1 MSARRAL
8 VIGGSL
14 GGLIAAHLLRS
25 TGWDATVFE
34 RNDAELTS
42 RGVGL
47 GTHPQLIAILKRA
60 GIDFDESMGIKPPW
74 AVCLDLS
81 GKILIE
87 QPTARTLSGWSR
99 LYRALLDALPGESY
113 RLGKR
118 LVGVDQDGA
127 GVTAMF
133 ADGTRERGDLLVG
146 ADGLRST
153 VRAQFLPEVQP
164 VYAGYIAWRAS
175 IDEADVPPQ
184 LWRELVDLYAF
195 CLPEG
200 EQLISYAVPG
210 RDNDTAVGRR
220 AYNIVWY
227 RPADRDTLADICT
240 DAAGR
245 HHTAGIPPPLIRP
258 DVIAKIKADAKA
270 VIAPQIAEI
279 FARTTPFFQPIY
291 DLISPQIVFGRVA
304 LAGDAAFVARPTAG
318 AGTTRAALDAACLAD
333 SIRDAGSDL
342 DAGLQYYQR
351 MQMPFGR
358 ALVEVNRAEGAYLS
372 AQTKPREER
381 SAAELNRDIGA
392 VVRAHIDRSEQVG
405 DIVAAHGLTTH
416 ASAVRESPLTEARS
430 LSPEGRGLG

>member
-1 MSARRAL
+1 MSTRRAL

-14 GGLIAAHLLRS
+14 GGLIAAHLLRGA
-25 TGWDATVFE
+25 GWDATVFE
-34 RNDAELTS
+34 RNEEELAS

-60 GIDFDESMGIKPPW
+60 GIDFDESMGMKPTR
-74 AVCLDLS
+74 AVCLDSS
-81 GKILIE
+81 GRILIE

-99 LYRALLDALPGESY
+99 LYRALLDALPARIY

-118 LVGVDQDGA
+118 LVRVEQDGA
-127 GVTAMF
+127 GVTAIF
-133 ADGTRERGDLLVG
+133 ADGSSERGDLLVG
-146 ADGLRST
+146 ADGVRST
-153 VRAQFLPEVQP
+153 VRTQFLPDVQP
-164 VYAGYIAWRAS
+164 VYAGYVAWRAS
-175 IDEADVPPQ
+175 IEEADVPPQ
-184 LWRELVDLYAF
+184 LWRDLVELYAF

-227 RPADRDTLADICT
+227 RPVDRDALADLCT
-240 DAAGR
+240 DAEGR
-245 HHTAGIPPPLIRP
+245 HHAAGIPPPLIRP
-258 DVIAKIKADAKA
+258 DVIARIKADAKA

-304 LAGDAAFVARPTAG
+304 LAGDAAFVARPHAG
-318 AGTTRAALDAACLAD
+318 AGTTKAALDAACLAD
-333 SIRDAGSDL
+333 SIRDAGGNIDT
-342 DAGLQYYQR
+342 GLQRYQR
-351 MQMPFGR
+351 MQLPFGR
-358 ALVEVNRAEGAYLS
+358 ALVEVNREEGAYLS
-372 AQTKPREER
+372 AQIKPKAER

-405 DIVAAHGLTTH
+405 DIVAAHGL
-416 ASAVRESPLTEARS
+416 SALA
-430 LSPEGRGLG
+430 GA